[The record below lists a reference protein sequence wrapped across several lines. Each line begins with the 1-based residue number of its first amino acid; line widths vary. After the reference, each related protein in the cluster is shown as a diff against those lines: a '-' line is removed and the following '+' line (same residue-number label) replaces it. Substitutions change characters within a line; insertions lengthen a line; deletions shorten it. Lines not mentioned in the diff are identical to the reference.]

1 MKQYGHLKEYDVI
14 LKTIGP
20 VFIGSGQSF
29 SKKEYIFK
37 RETSTFTFLNMP
49 LLGEICRKKG
59 LEKKFID
66 FLLDPKAKDLYRFL
80 KDNKLNEKD
89 YANAI
94 LYKVQ
99 SFDDHLDSHAAKEVQ
114 LFMQNGRGEFY
125 IPGSSVKGAVRT
137 AILTN
142 MLLDEKGKNR
152 AGYIESIEKG
162 LEKNI
167 KKYHDITEPR
177 LLNTLNL
184 PKTNRDD
191 AVNSVMR
198 GIIVGDSAPI
208 SKQDMTIVQKVDYT
222 LGGKEKRLPL
232 FRLCVKPQTEIKLTI
247 TFDERILAQSGIDAE
262 YICTAIANQYRFNYN
277 NFDSKF
283 INSISREYKESKI
296 QPLFYLGGG
305 SGFPS
310 KTFVTAHIYS
320 SKSIELTGKIL
331 AAQFKPHHHEKDEDL
346 KVSPHVRK
354 IAVYRN
360 KRLPMGLCRFK
371 ME

>member
-1 MKQYGHLKEYDVI
+1 MKQYGHLKEYDVT

-37 RETSTFTFLNMP
+37 RETSTFIFLNMP

-66 FLLDPKAKDLYRFL
+66 FLLDPQAKDLYRFL
-80 KDNKLNEKD
+80 KDNRLSEKD
-89 YANAI
+89 YAKAI

-99 SFDDHLDSHAAKEVQ
+99 SFDEHLDSHAAKEV
-114 LFMQNGRGEFY
+114 LSFVQNGRGEFY

-152 AGYIESIEKG
+152 EKYIESIEKSLNG
-162 LEKNI
+162 NI
-167 KKYHDITEPR
+167 RKYQDKTEPR
-177 LLNTLNL
+177 LLNSLNV
-184 PKTNRDD
+184 TERCSD
-191 AVNSVMR
+191 ALNSVMR
-198 GIIVGDSAPI
+198 GLIVSDSMPI

-222 LGGKEKRLPL
+222 LGRKEKRLPL
-232 FRLCVKPQTEIKLTI
+232 FRLCVKPQTEIKLSV

-262 YICTAIANQYRFNYN
+262 YIRKALWRQYNWNFKYFDGIFPALSKSNDTNTAAV
-277 NFDSKF
+277 
-283 INSISREYKESKI
+283 
-296 QPLFYLGGG
+296 PLFYLGGG

-310 KTFVTAHIYS
+310 KTFVTAHVG
-320 SKSIELTGKIL
+320 SKDGLKLTSKIL
-331 AAQFKPHHHEKDEDL
+331 AAQFRSHHHEKDEDL

-354 IAVYRN
+354 IAVYQN

>member
-1 MKQYGHLKEYDVI
+1 MKQYGHLKEYNVT

-20 VFIGSGQSF
+20 VSIGSGQSF

-37 RETSTFTFLNMP
+37 RETSTFIFLNMP
-49 LLGEICRKKG
+49 FLGEICRKKG
-59 LEKKFID
+59 LEKKFVD
-66 FLLDPKAKDLYRFL
+66 FLLHPQAKDLYRFF
-80 KDNKLNEKD
+80 KDNRLNEND
-89 YANAI
+89 YAKAV
-94 LYKVQ
+94 LYEVH
-99 SFDDHLDSHAAKEVQ
+99 SFDEHLNGHDAKEVQ
-114 LFMQNGRGEFY
+114 VFMQNGRGEFY

-152 AGYIESIEKG
+152 EKYIESIEKSLNG
-162 LEKNI
+162 NI
-167 KKYHDITEPR
+167 RKYQDITEPR
-177 LLNTLNL
+177 LFNSLNVTERRSDALN
-184 PKTNRDD
+184 
-191 AVNSVMR
+191 SIMR
-198 GIIVGDSAPI
+198 GIIVSDSAPI
-208 SKQDMTIVQKVDYT
+208 SEQDMTIVQKVDYT

-247 TFDERILAQSGIDAE
+247 TFDERILARSGINAE